1 MANRRYNQQV
11 AQPRMGKMGGG
22 MMNKRS
28 MMKDGSKAKKTIL
41 RFTPEQSKRLME
53 EKSRRDRINKFV
65 KQRKG
70 VGVSDKKSSGG
81 KGGGADTGTIGEFR
95 SKLSVAMDKLKKS
108 GAMGKD
114 AKSDLQKKKDKLKD
128 LFDRQKKKKDR
139 IMTPLKKGGKALK
152 PVDKEKNPGL
162 AKLPTKVRNRMGY
175 MKKGGKVKKFGGG
188 KR

>member
-53 EKSRRDRINKFV
+53 EKSRRDRIKKFL

-70 VGVSDKKSSGG
+70 VGASNKKSSGG

-95 SKLSVAMDKLKKS
+95 SKLSVAMDKLKKL
-108 GAMGKD
+108 GAMGK
-114 AKSDLQKKKDKLKD
+114 KPSKNPIEKFK
-128 LFDRQKKKKDR
+128 DRQKKKKDR

-188 KR
+188 RND